1 MEQCGVTSS
10 KHWKDHEEFSE
21 AHLRFVELISQM
33 QRIIA
38 MEEKI
43 SFIKDKDT
51 KLSLRIFPDVGSV

>member
-33 QRIIA
+33 HRIIA
-38 MEEKI
+38 KEEKI
-43 SFIKDKDT
+43 SFIKDT
-51 KLSLRIFPDVGSV
+51 KLSLWIFPGVGNM